1 MQTIAF
7 LLAFLKILQQLPS
20 VKSVWQNDRRQPS
33 VLQCSE
39 AYEEDMVN
47 ISMVQNYDSEMDNM
61 KTLYKTAKLIRRSI
75 VEFNDEKKKSDMVS
89 VLSTTKDVPTEL
101 YSLTR
106 WILTGPEE
114 KLQTDIIRRTVD
126 QSSLTFSRNL
136 LYAFKTK
143 S

>member
-1 MQTIAF
+1 
-7 LLAFLKILQQLPS
+7 
-20 VKSVWQNDRRQPS
+20 
-33 VLQCSE
+33 
-39 AYEEDMVN
+39 
-47 ISMVQNYDSEMDNM
+47 MVQNYDSEMDNM

-126 QSSLTFSRNL
+126 QSALTFSRNL